1 MSTTVQTPIE
11 VTNTHTTSESIIE
24 FRPGEEEQ
32 VKQNVEDILQ
42 RFSEIV
48 AKECGVDISQIKDC
62 MPQNIVFKEVK
73 KEPTKR
79 AKKEKKININNWET
93 AEKMTDL
100 SSLKGSDLKDI
111 LKSNNMTSSGSKAKL
126 IERVWS
132 INHPGDVELPPVKK
146 RGRPKGTTKASKK
159 DKLSHSIIEDSD
171 SDTQCNDGS
180 ESNEDIENLLQNATE
195 TKMKDGR
202 VMHVVVS
209 KKWVFSVDDEGDYE
223 WEGTLN
229 DDCETITECNPP
241 EDLMKLYAEE

>member
-73 KEPTKR
+73 KQPTKR

-93 AEKMTDL
+93 AENMTDL
-100 SSLKGSDLKDI
+100 SF
-111 LKSNNMTSSGSKAKL
+111 T
-126 IERVWS
+126 
-132 INHPGDVELPPVKK
+132 
-146 RGRPKGTTKASKK
+146 
-159 DKLSHSIIEDSD
+159 
-171 SDTQCNDGS
+171 
-180 ESNEDIENLLQNATE
+180 
-195 TKMKDGR
+195 
-202 VMHVVVS
+202 
-209 KKWVFSVDDEGDYE
+209 
-223 WEGTLN
+223 
-229 DDCETITECNPP
+229 
-241 EDLMKLYAEE
+241 